1 MAFIE
6 TPRFPDNIAFGA
18 IGGAA
23 FNTDVVVLG
32 SGFEQRNVNWDV
44 ARGRWDISHGVKYKS
59 EMSTII
65 AFHRAMKGRA
75 HGFRFKDWSDY
86 HVTVAN
92 GTLEPVAGAV
102 GTYQITKN
110 YVAGILED
118 ARKITKPVAGTFLA
132 YRNGVAIT
140 AGAGAGQYSV
150 DTTNGIVTIIA
161 DSTKTINANSTK
173 AITAISQA
181 NPGQVTAVAH
191 GFVDGDK
198 IKIISVVGMTQVN
211 NLYYTVTVIDPDN
224 FTIGVNSTG
233 YSAYVSGGSAIK
245 YGATQTNPVRIYSTA
260 HSFIN
265 GDELSI
271 SNVVGMTELNNETFS
286 VANASA
292 DFFDLSGINGTAY
305 TARTSGGTLSLL
317 PQSDQPLTCACE
329 FDVPVRFDDDRL
341 PVAYI
346 FKDVLQVEQI
356 PIIEIRL

>member
-1 MAFIE
+1 MAFLE
-6 TPRFPDNIAFGA
+6 SPRFPDNIAFGA
-18 IGGAA
+18 VGGAG

-32 SGFEQRNVNWDV
+32 SGFEQRNINWDV
-44 ARGRWDISHGVKYKS
+44 ARARWDVSHGVKRKA
-59 EMSTII
+59 EMSTVI

-86 HVTVAN
+86 QVTIAN
-92 GTLEPVAGAV
+92 GTLEPIEGAV
-102 GTYQITKN
+102 GTYQITKH

-118 ARKITKPVAGTFLA
+118 VREITKPLTGTFVA
-132 YRNGVAIT
+132 YRNGVAID

-161 DSTKTINANSTK
+161 DSTKTINVNITK

-181 NPGQVTAVAH
+181 NPGQVTAVGH

-198 IKIISVVGMTQVN
+198 IKIISVLGMTQVN
-211 NLYYTVTVIDPDN
+211 NLYYTITVIDPDN
-224 FTIGVNSTG
+224 FTIGVNTSG
-233 YSAYVSGGSAIK
+233 YTAYTSGGSAIK

-260 HSFIN
+260 HGFSN
-265 GDELSI
+265 ADEVSI
-271 SNVVGMTELNNETFS
+271 ANVVGMTELNNETFI

-292 DFFDLSGINGTAY
+292 NYFDLSGINGTAY

-317 PQSDQPLTCACE
+317 PQSDEPLTCACE

-346 FKDVLQVEQI
+346 FKDVLQVDQI
-356 PIIEIRL
+356 PIIEIRV